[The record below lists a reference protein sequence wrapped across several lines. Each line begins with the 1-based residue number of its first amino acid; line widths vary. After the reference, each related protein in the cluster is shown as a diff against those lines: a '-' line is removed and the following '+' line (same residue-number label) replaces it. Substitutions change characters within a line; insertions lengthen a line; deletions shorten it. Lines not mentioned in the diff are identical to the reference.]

1 MIKRFLLF
9 CIILSIHFAK
19 IYSENFTINYY
30 HKGEIVD
37 TKIVT
42 PGDCLGTL
50 PNLKLTSCNETIC
63 HFAGWIAESDIEKYT
78 TINSTHPTLA
88 KTTDIPTSDLNLYA
102 IFTDNNSEN
111 TETWSLVTEKSQLKD
126 QDKIIIT
133 SAAQN
138 YAMGKNF
145 NEKQQLAAVKI
156 TKSDDKSILYPTDET
171 LVFTAHS
178 TNESYW
184 ILSSEK
190 GYICNQQSSNNIN
203 FETDATKNWCQ
214 WGIVYKN
221 NIPTFTNKQQS
232 EKYSTLWPHL
242 LYINTTETDNVY
254 FECKKDATNN
264 LDIYKLTSTAN
275 YIICTEP
282 DPIEYTITLH
292 ENNNTTKIKCLS
304 NQSINSFN
312 TTQSYEHWQLY
323 GWSTTQV
330 SQTTTEP
337 EIINFPYT
345 PTEDIDLYAIYSATT
360 SEDLIMKNKT
370 IPASWDVK
378 ETINNNTAIAI
389 FKNDYITTP
398 TIENIS
404 RIDITMRTNNPDKP
418 YLTIENNTKDL
429 TEQIKNDNS
438 ITFKPTITSYLKF
451 KYYATKNNVYI
462 SIQNIT
468 IHTLPQYTSN
478 PIINE
483 YVTLSFNSN
492 GGDNAKE
499 HYKIKQTK
507 GGDIALPLNSFTNGD
522 KEFVEW
528 NTEADGSGISYNNGD
543 IVKNITQDITLYAQW
558 GMLIDAT
565 ETENLNETK
574 EIDILKINSNINEQS
589 GQLIIAPEHQLTAQ
603 KVIIEKTIDA
613 SRYFF
618 FSLPFDCKINDIVAT
633 SNKGALTYYDN
644 YTIFYYDQKKAAN
657 NKGATG
663 SKAWVEIINTE
674 DTLKANQGYIIG
686 YLTDKG
692 IATIRFNSYIPQT
705 ISSPTT
711 KQINIKNYTW
721 HTEGEVESA
730 NGWNLIGIPYYQ
742 KSVGGLTP
750 ELVTIPNKDGIT
762 YRQTEYNSDNISP
775 FCSFFVQVD
784 QDQAPTFTANAE
796 TAPTAAPAL
805 ESNKIITKGTIVL
818 TDAQGKSDKTT
829 IINDQSKSEAYEIG
843 NDLIKWIGYGS
854 IPQIYSIQGDDKL
867 AYNALAID
875 NETIIPIGIY
885 AYTEG
890 YYTFSLDNKSIGELQ
905 DWELYDAE
913 SDKAISLTNSSYTV
927 ALEAGE
933 EENRFMLRI
942 KNKVTTECD
951 CDMSNIVTYK
961 DGGTIH
967 FENLPS
973 ESDIYIY
980 DSVGR
985 MIHKTHNIGT
995 TFTYTLSLRGIYN
1008 IVIRTEYNIATFKNI
1023 Y

>member
-1 MIKRFLLF
+1 M
-9 CIILSIHFAK
+9 
-19 IYSENFTINYY
+19 
-30 HKGEIVD
+30 
-37 TKIVT
+37 
-42 PGDCLGTL
+42 
-50 PNLKLTSCNETIC
+50 
-63 HFAGWIAESDIEKYT
+63 
-78 TINSTHPTLA
+78 
-88 KTTDIPTSDLNLYA
+88 
-102 IFTDNNSEN
+102 
-111 TETWSLVTEKSQLKD
+111 KD
-126 QDKIIIT
+126 
-133 SAAQN
+133 
-138 YAMGKNF
+138 
-145 NEKQQLAAVKI
+145 
-156 TKSDDKSILYPTDET
+156 
-171 LVFTAHS
+171 
-178 TNESYW
+178 
-184 ILSSEK
+184 
-190 GYICNQQSSNNIN
+190 
-203 FETDATKNWCQ
+203 
-214 WGIVYKN
+214 
-221 NIPTFTNKQQS
+221 
-232 EKYSTLWPHL
+232 
-242 LYINTTETDNVY
+242 
-254 FECKKDATNN
+254 
-264 LDIYKLTSTAN
+264 
-275 YIICTEP
+275 
-282 DPIEYTITLH
+282 
-292 ENNNTTKIKCLS
+292 
-304 NQSINSFN
+304 
-312 TTQSYEHWQLY
+312 
-323 GWSTTQV
+323 
-330 SQTTTEP
+330 
-337 EIINFPYT
+337 
-345 PTEDIDLYAIYSATT
+345 
-360 SEDLIMKNKT
+360 KT
-370 IPASWDVK
+370 IPANWNIK
-378 ETINNNTAIAI
+378 ETIDQDSEITL
-389 FKNDYITTP
+389 FKNDYIKTP
-398 TIENIS
+398 TIENIT
-404 RIDITMRTNNPDKP
+404 RIDITMLTRQADDA
-418 YLTIENNTKDL
+418 YLTIKNNNKDIATKV
-429 TEQIKNDNS
+429 DNSPKS
-438 ITFKPTITSYLKF
+438 ITFTPAITSHLNFIYI
-451 KYYATKNNVYI
+451 TSNNTGSI

-528 NTEADGSGISYNNGD
+528 NTKADGSGISYNNGD
-543 IVKNITQDITLYAQW
+543 ILKNITQDITLYAQW

-574 EIDILKINSNINEQS
+574 EIDILKINSNIDEQS
-589 GQLIIAPEHQLTAQ
+589 GQLIIAPKHQLTAQ

-618 FSLPFDCKINDIVAT
+618 FALPFDCKISDIVAT
-633 SNKGALTYYDN
+633 GNEGKLKYYDN
-644 YTIFYYDQKKAAN
+644 YTIFYYDQDTAAN
-657 NKGATG
+657 NEGATG

-686 YLTDKG
+686 YLTNKG

-721 HTEGEVESA
+721 HTKGEVESA

-775 FCSFFVQVD
+775 FSSFFVQVD
-784 QDQAPTFTANAE
+784 QDQAPTFTVNAE
-796 TAPTAAPAL
+796 TAPTAVPAL
-805 ESNKIITKGTIVL
+805 KSNKIIAKVTIVL

-967 FENLPS
+967 FENLPN

-995 TFTYTLSLRGIYN
+995 TFAYTLSLRGIYN